1 MSQMGDRSCD
11 QPAKKMV
18 REPLLENPT
27 PKGGLRTIPFIIA
40 NEAFEKVASFG
51 LLPNMVLY
59 LTREYHLENVAAANV
74 LFLWSAATNFL
85 PIIGAFLADSYFGR
99 YAMIGFGS
107 IASLLGMI
115 LLWLTTVF
123 PEARPPSCDEFSKDT
138 CGSATTAQLLLL
150 YSSFGLMSIGSGGVR
165 SSALAFG
172 ADQIKT
178 GANSKNSGNLLQK
191 YFSWYYVSVMA
202 SVMVAMTCI
211 VYIQDTAGWKV
222 GFGVPVVL
230 MFIST
235 FSFFLAS
242 PFYFKLK
249 VESSLL
255 TRFFQVA
262 VAAFRN
268 RSIKLS
274 SLRPDESYYI
284 GKGSMLQAPSEKLR
298 FLNKACVIRETD
310 QLHLTD
316 GKALDPWS
324 LCTVDQVEELKSL
337 INIIPLWS
345 TGIMLA
351 VASNQNTFLVLL
363 VTSMDRRVT
372 PNFEIPAGSFNS
384 FVVLSLLAFVALY
397 NRVFLRLASAI
408 IGKPV
413 YPSLKQRMGSG
424 LVISIF
430 ATSVLAIVE
439 SVRRRVATE
448 EEHLDGMGVVKMSA
462 MWLLLYYI
470 LIGIAEGFNAI
481 AQNQF
486 YYSELPKTMS
496 SIAATLFGVSMAVGN
511 LVASLIISIVQLV
524 TERGEMEG
532 WVGSDINKGHYDY
545 YFWVITCFS
554 TLNFVYFLACGK
566 AYGPCKGEGG
576 DGASSR
582 VADEDISV
590 TS

>member
-11 QPAKKMV
+11 QPAKKTV

-51 LLPNMVLY
+51 LLPNMVVY
-59 LTREYHLENVAAANV
+59 LTREYRLENFAAANV
-74 LFLWSAATNFL
+74 LFFWSAATNFF
-85 PIIGAFLADSYFGR
+85 PIVGAVLADSYFGR
-99 YAMIGFGS
+99 YPMIGFGS

-115 LLWLTTVF
+115 LLWVTTVL
-123 PEARPPSCDEFSKDT
+123 PQARPPSCDEFDKDT

-150 YSSFGLMSIGSGGVR
+150 YSSFGLMSIGAGGIR

-172 ADQIKT
+172 ADQLDT
-178 GANSKNSGNLLQK
+178 AVSSENSGNLLQK
-191 YFSWYYVSVMA
+191 FFSWYYVSVMA
-202 SVMVAMTCI
+202 AVMVAMTCV
-211 VYIQDTAGWKV
+211 VYIQDVAGWKV
-222 GFGVPVVL
+222 GFGVPVML
-230 MFIST
+230 MFVST

-242 PFYFKLK
+242 PFYHRVK

-255 TRFFQVA
+255 TRFFQVG
-262 VAAFRN
+262 VAAFKN

-274 SLRPDESYYI
+274 SLRPNQSYHV

-298 FLNKACVIRETD
+298 FLNKACLIRDTD

-337 INIIPLWS
+337 INITPLWS
-345 TGIMLA
+345 TGIMMS
-351 VASNQNTFLVLL
+351 VASNQNSFIVLL
-363 VTSMDRRVT
+363 VASMDRHVT
-372 PNFEIPAGSFNS
+372 PSFEIPAGSFTM
-384 FVVLSLLAFVALY
+384 FMVLSLLVFVALY
-397 NRVFLRLASAI
+397 DRVFLRLASVI

-413 YPSLKQRMGSG
+413 NPSLKQRMGSG
-424 LVISIF
+424 LALSIF
-430 ATSVLAIVE
+430 ATAALATVE
-439 SVRRRVATE
+439 SVRRKAAME
-448 EEHLDGMGVVKMSA
+448 EGLLDGTGVVKLSA
-462 MWLLLYYI
+462 MWLLLYFV
-470 LIGIAEGFNAI
+470 LIGFAEGLNAI
-481 AQNQF
+481 GQNQF

-496 SIAATLFGVSMAVGN
+496 SVAATLFGVSMAVAN
-511 LVASLIISIVQLV
+511 LAASLIISIVQLA
-524 TERGEMEG
+524 TERGGMES
-532 WVGSDINKGHYDY
+532 WVGDNINKGHYDY

-554 TLNFVYFLACGK
+554 TLNLVYFLACSK

-582 VADEDISV
+582 VVDEEISA
-590 TS
+590 SS